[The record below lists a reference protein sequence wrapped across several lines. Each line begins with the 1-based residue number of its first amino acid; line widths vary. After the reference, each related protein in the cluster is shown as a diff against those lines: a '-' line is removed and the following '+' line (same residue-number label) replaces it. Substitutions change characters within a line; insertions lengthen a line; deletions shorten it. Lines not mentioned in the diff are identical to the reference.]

1 MKKVT
6 VLPIEK
12 VEDFRIY
19 YERKQSIDDLAK
31 TLAYEN
37 DMFEKNESIF
47 YEKLVK
53 DNLECLRFLEN
64 FWKNLQQ
71 EYGIVLE
78 KGEEMYIDFFSNELG
93 IRKIF
98 N

>member
-53 DNLECLRFLEN
+53 DN
-64 FWKNLQQ
+64 
-71 EYGIVLE
+71 
-78 KGEEMYIDFFSNELG
+78 
-93 IRKIF
+93 
-98 N
+98 